1 MKNRGSV
8 TIFCC
13 LIITAI
19 VILGITAIK
28 VCGHHL
34 AKAKGAISLR
44 TAMSSVDAGYN
55 SYIFENYHILLFDK
69 NCDGRGEAYLEEQL
83 IRDLQYNLGES
94 FNVEDISVNDYQLI
108 LEDDLVAFKEQIT
121 DYCGYALLEGGA
133 EAILESTGGKD
144 GTLDDNIYSDMEAA
158 ENEEPPALEEEK
170 GDTSESE
177 GAEQD
182 SFHGLPSLGLD
193 EEDEDPRD
201 YTENLSSEMIL
212 SMVVPEDME
221 VSSEIVPLTGVP
233 SLENKIF
240 SMVSYEIDNDFDD
253 MDMLRKDVGEYDSWK
268 DSLVNGGA
276 GLIYAENV
284 FNCATEELQE
294 DTVFTFELEY
304 IIAGRDSDMAN
315 LKSVVNKIIGV
326 RFPVNYGY
334 LVSDTMKMAEVKKLS
349 WPIALATFVP
359 EPVVRYLIAGCWA
372 YVESIFDVRCLLE
385 GQRMD
390 FFKSKTTWKTDLT
403 DLEKSQNLE
412 GTESDSGLA
421 YKDYLLI
428 LLALDMNSGYYRMLD
443 IMELNTKQRY
453 PEFDM
458 NHAAVAFM
466 TDAHIT
472 YDGKDYYYREVMGY

>member
-34 AKAKGAISLR
+34 AKAKGAIALR
-44 TAMSSVDAGYN
+44 SAMSSVDAGYN

-69 NCDGRGEAYLEEQL
+69 NCDGRGEPYLEEQL
-83 IRDLQYNLGES
+83 IKDLEYNLGDG
-94 FNVEDISVNDYQLI
+94 FNVEEISVSDYQLI
-108 LEDDLVAFKEQIT
+108 LEDDLAAFKEQIT

-144 GTLDDNIYSDMEAA
+144 GTIDDNILGDMEAA
-158 ENEEPPALEEEK
+158 ENEEPPTTEEE
-170 GDTSESE
+170 TENSWESE
-177 GAEQD
+177 AGEQEA
-182 SFHGLPSLGLD
+182 FEGLPSLGDD
-193 EEDEDPRD
+193 EEDPRD
-201 YTENLSSEMIL
+201 YTNNLSSEIIL

-221 VSSEIVPLTGVP
+221 VSGEIVSLKGVP
-233 SLENKIF
+233 SLENKVY
-240 SMVSYEIDNDFDD
+240 SLLDYEIDNNFDD
-253 MDMLRKDVGEYDSWK
+253 MDILRQDMGEFDSWK
-268 DSLVNGGA
+268 NSLVNGGA
-276 GLIYAENV
+276 GLIYAANV
-284 FNCATEELQE
+284 FNCATEELNE
-294 DTVFTFELEY
+294 DTVFSFELEY
-304 IIAGRDSDMAN
+304 IIAGKASDMAN
-315 LKSVVNKIIGV
+315 LKSVVNKIIGI
-326 RFPVNYGY
+326 RFPVNFGY
-334 LVSDTMKMAEVKKLS
+334 LVSDSVKMAEIKKLS
-349 WPIALATFVP
+349 WPIALATLVP

-372 YVESIFDVRCLLE
+372 YVESIFDTRCLLE

-390 FFKSKTTWKTDLT
+390 FFKSKNTWKTDLN

-412 GTESDSGLA
+412 GAESDEGLA

-443 IMELNTKQRY
+443 VVELNTKQHY

-458 NHAAVAFM
+458 NHAAVAFV
-466 TDAHIT
+466 TDAHIA
-472 YDGKDYYYREVMGY
+472 YDGRDYYYREEFGY